1 MNAQSMID
9 QMAAHVRR
17 LEDELREWQAR
28 SRAQQSAINELAPD
42 AHRWRTLAPLLSH
55 EGRSEGHAG
64 YTLPE
69 YLPGDSAED
78 AVDRLRRAQEGE
90 R

>member
-28 SRAQQSAINELAPD
+28 SRSQQSAINALAPD
-42 AHRWRTLAPLLSH
+42 AHRWRTIAPLLSH
-55 EGRSEGHAG
+55 EGRSDGHSG
-64 YTLPE
+64 YTLSE
-69 YLPGDSAED
+69 YLPGDSAEE
-78 AVDRLRRAQEGE
+78 AVDRLRRLPGDE